1 MRWSE
6 CCFLYDLLELIMK
19 SEAFMI
25 DNKKK
30 EKCLQTVSFW
40 LIHLLIFCCHLT
52 IYGNSP
58 NPYLGWQKSY
68 FWIGVRLVP
77 DVTHLDGN
85 IRGRDTV
92 LNKAIPSSRA
102 RYVCVCVC
110 VHLASPLLQSL
121 NALTGLG
128 SLEDQSDEPLTSG
141 WPTRQARSRRDP
153 SVHLCDALMQVLAVL
168 VYPKRMYRRPSGII
182 PIWRLSCVSGV
193 KQGCGGGGGWGKGLL
208 AWLQLGCKEKQTRL

>member
-1 MRWSE
+1 MFAD
-6 CCFLYDLLELIMK
+6 CLVLVNPFINILL
-19 SEAFMI
+19 
-25 DNKKK
+25 
-30 EKCLQTVSFW
+30 
-40 LIHLLIFCCHLT
+40 
-52 IYGNSP
+52 P
-58 NPYLGWQKSY
+58 SY
-68 FWIGVRLVP
+68 
-77 DVTHLDGN
+77 N
-85 IRGRDTV
+85 IRQLPKSLFRMAKILF
-92 LNKAIPSSRA
+92 LNWCAFSSRCDSSGWEYKRK
-102 RYVCVCVC
+102 RYCTKQSNSILSSQVRVCVCVC
-110 VHLASPLLQSL
+110 VHLASPLPQSL

-193 KQGCGGGGGWGKGLL
+193 RQGCGGGGGWGKGLL